1 VEHGQ
6 PARVEASALKE
17 LVALVAVGGVVK
29 LMRCVVPT
37 IDSAVSC
44 PWPAAM
50 KALLCPHRPPPKQH
64 GSTLIEFS
72 LAAVLLLTVGLGIIE
87 AAHWFAVR
95 QTVGLALMQ
104 AARTGA
110 VTHARPEK
118 IEQAFERGL
127 LPLFAGRSELQARL
141 AQTRTALGAAPWR
154 IQVDSPHLLAFSD
167 FDPLPASLAP
177 TALPALD
184 NDYLFEQHARY
195 VARGWPQGRG
205 QRSRQTI
212 FDANTLTLTLYW
224 PHRPLLASKR
234 STAWR
239 QGFVVMHRHIS
250 VLMQSHPVL
259 WPDLPS
265 GKVIR
270 NAYTSDPAQ

>member
-1 VEHGQ
+1 
-6 PARVEASALKE
+6 
-17 LVALVAVGGVVK
+17 
-29 LMRCVVPT
+29 
-37 IDSAVSC
+37 
-44 PWPAAM
+44 M
-50 KALLCPHRPPPKQH
+50 KALFSPHPPPHKQH

-72 LAAVLLLTVGLGIIE
+72 LTAVLLLTVGLGIVE

-127 LPLFAGRSELQARL
+127 LPLFAGSSELQTRL
-141 AQTRTALGAAPWR
+141 AQTRTALDAAPWR
-154 IQVDSPHLLAFSD
+154 IQVDSPHPLAFSD
-167 FDPLPASLAP
+167 FDHLPASLAP
-177 TALPALD
+177 TALPTLD

-205 QRSRQTI
+205 QRSNQTI

-224 PHRPLLASKR
+224 PHRPLLAGTRAVLRLLASGAEPDYAN
-234 STAWR
+234 TAWR
-239 QGFVVMHRHIS
+239 QGFVVMHRRIS